1 MDEERIWNAQRTAL
15 MSSVPARYTEKER
28 AKHMAAEE
36 ERRQTLDGQET
47 IYSGTKAR
55 LNPEMKLRITR
66 QVCVSLSHIDLGA
79 NESSFAVS

>member
-1 MDEERIWNAQRTAL
+1 
-15 MSSVPARYTEKER
+15 MS
-28 AKHMAAEE
+28 AEE

-66 QVCVSLSHIDLGA
+66 QVYVSLSDIDLGA
-79 NESSFAVS
+79 NELSFAVS